1 MVKMAPVW
9 LVMYIWI
16 ANIIFPQK
24 MASGAALVLLVLL
37 TCIHVD
43 MALKSLAITS
53 VNYRWKK
60 KYLTNTKI

>member
-1 MVKMAPVW
+1 MVKMAQVW

-37 TCIHVD
+37 T
-43 MALKSLAITS
+43 LKIWPWSPLPSHLWTTDG
-53 VNYRWKK
+53 KK
-60 KYLTNTKI
+60 NT